1 MLMDLALNTPAL
13 TLAFAEG
20 APSGTKELFTIANL
34 IAVVTLSAMEIVLG
48 IDNVVFVAIIAGRAK
63 PEDRDRVRKIG
74 LALGVL
80 LRVILLFSLGWLAS
94 LTTPLFTIMD
104 KGFTGKDLVLLF
116 GGLFLL
122 FKSVKEIHHKVE
134 GPGEHPATAHASV
147 GLTFGSA
154 IAQIAVIDLVFSLD
168 SVITAVGMVQNVWVM
183 VIAVLVSAVVMISA
197 SGPISRFVDRHPTIK
212 MLALSFL
219 VLIGVM
225 LIAEG
230 CGQHFNKT
238 YIYFAMAFSL
248 AVELLSMRAR
258 SKAAAPDNAKDAPKD
273 AAPGQ

>member
-1 MLMDLALNTPAL
+1 MVTDLAVQVPAL
-13 TLAFAEG
+13 SLAFAEG
-20 APSGTKELFTIANL
+20 VPSGTKELFSVANL
-34 IAVVTLSAMEIVLG
+34 IAVITLSAMEIVLG

-63 PEDRDRVRKIG
+63 PQDRDRVRKIG
-74 LALGVL
+74 LMLGVI
-80 LRVILLFSLGWLAS
+80 LRVILLFSLTWITK

-104 KGFTGKDLVLLF
+104 KGFTGKDLVLLG

-134 GPGEHPATAHASV
+134 GTEEHPATAHAQD
-147 GLTFGSA
+147 GITFGNA

-168 SVITAVGMVQNVWVM
+168 SVITAVGMVQNIWVM
-183 VIAVLVSAVVMISA
+183 VVAVLLSAVVMISA

-225 LIAEG
+225 LIGEG
-230 CGQHFNKT
+230 CGQHFNKG

-248 AVELLSMRAR
+248 AVELLSMRMRAR
-258 SKAAAPDNAKDAPKD
+258 SSTKTASPASPTH
-273 AAPGQ
+273 

>member
-1 MLMDLALNTPAL
+1 MLMDLALNLPTFS
-13 TLAFAEG
+13 LAFADP
-20 APSGTKELFTIANL
+20 AATPAGTKELFTVPNL
-34 IAVVTLSAMEIVLG
+34 IALVTLSAMEIVLG
-48 IDNVVFVAIIAGRAK
+48 IDNVVFVAIIASRAK
-63 PEDRDRVRKIG
+63 AEVRDKVRKIG
-74 LALGVL
+74 LALGVV

-134 GPGEHPATAHASV
+134 GTEEHPATAHAQV
-147 GLTFGSA
+147 GITFGSA

-168 SVITAVGMVQNVWVM
+168 SVITAVGMVQNVWIM
-183 VIAVLVSAVVMISA
+183 VIAVLLSAVVMISA
-197 SGPISRFVDRHPTIK
+197 AGPISRFVDRHPTIK

-230 CGQHFNKT
+230 CGQKFNKG

-248 AVELLSMRAR
+248 GVELLSMRMR
-258 SKAAAPDNAKDAPKD
+258 SKSAPKPSTPPAAPTL
-273 AAPGQ
+273 

>member
-1 MLMDLALNTPAL
+1 MLMDLALNVPSL
-13 TLAFAEG
+13 SLAFAEG
-20 APSGTKELFTIANL
+20 APAGSKELFTTANL

-74 LALGVL
+74 LALGVI
-80 LRVILLFSLGWLAS
+80 LRVLLLFSLGWLAT
-94 LTTPLFTIMD
+94 LTTPLFTVMD
-104 KGFTGKDLVLLF
+104 KGFSGKDLVLLF

-134 GPGEHPATAHASV
+134 GPGEHPATSHAAI
-147 GLTFGSA
+147 GLSFGSA

-168 SVITAVGMVQNVWVM
+168 SVITAVGMVQNIWVM
-183 VIAVLVSAVVMISA
+183 VIAVLLSAVVMISA
-197 SGPISRFVDRHPTIK
+197 AGPISRFVDRHPAIK

-230 CGQHFNKT
+230 CGQKFNKG

-248 AVELLSMRAR
+248 SVELLSMRMR
-258 SKAAAPDNAKDAPKD
+258 SKAAVKPSSTPPTAPTV
-273 AAPGQ
+273 